1 MLKQFIQTFR
11 KPSAATLARQELEEA
26 QRQLLVAQTNAEY
39 AKGLVSY
46 NVDRIKRLTSYLKE
60 AA

>member
-1 MLKQFIQTFR
+1 MLKEFIQTFR
-11 KPSAATLARQELEEA
+11 KPSAASLARIELEEA

-46 NVDRIKRLTSYLKE
+46 NVDRIKRLTSYLK
-60 AA
+60 